1 MQSAPSRGW
10 RTVLLLTACGG
21 AALLSLGL
29 AGTLMALALYNA
41 AAPGSSAAGRL
52 PVLDA
57 ALIASALTLIA
68 ILLLPACYYSLRL
81 LRGQPP
87 AEGLQPLIRAWQVA
101 LLIAVWGTGL
111 GLAVLFYDR
120 PILKWFTPPLYL
132 LSIGLPVYCFA
143 RLATGGLPP
152 ASRARR
158 WGVFGVGMISGPS
171 LAILAEGT
179 VAGLALVAAGVYIAL
194 NQETAAPLR
203 QLASQLRSAN
213 DTQEVF
219 RVASPYLNSP
229 VLWLGA
235 LTFLSVLT
243 PLIEEPVK
251 TIGVWLV
258 AGQIRTVGEG
268 FALGALNGAGF
279 GLVESLLVAATPDAS
294 WGMTLAVRAASS
306 MMHIF
311 TASLMGWG
319 IASARLNRKTWH
331 ALAAFA
337 AALFIH
343 GLWNGAAVS
352 MVLAALRLMP
362 ALPDLGAVNL
372 LDVVLMLGAIL
383 VLAAMVG
390 VLPIVLGLLNWH
402 LRRTPDAM
410 PPAPAGA
417 AAQSG

>member
-1 MQSAPSRGW
+1 M
-10 RTVLLLTACGG
+10 LLLTACGG

-29 AGTLMALALYNA
+29 AGALIALALYSA
-41 AAPGSSAAGRL
+41 AAPGSSAAGGL
-52 PVLDA
+52 PILDA

-68 ILLLPACYYSLRL
+68 ILLLPACYYSLQM
-81 LRGQPP
+81 LRGRPP
-87 AEGLQPLIRAWQVA
+87 AKGIQPLIRAWQVV
-101 LLIAVWGTGL
+101 LLIAVWGTGVV
-111 GLAVLFYDR
+111 LAAAFYGR
-120 PILKWFTPPLYL
+120 PLLKWFTPPLYL

-158 WGVFGVGMISGPS
+158 WGVFGIGMITGPT

-179 VAGLALVAAGVYIAL
+179 VAVLALVAAGVYIAL

-203 QLASQLRSAN
+203 QLASQLQAAN
-213 DTQEVF
+213 DTQELF
-219 RVASPYLNSP
+219 RAASPYLNSP

-258 AGQIRTVGEG
+258 AGRIRSVGEG

-279 GLVESLLVAATPDAS
+279 GLVESLLVSATPDAN
-294 WGMTLAVRAASS
+294 WGMTLGVRAASS
-306 MMHIF
+306 MMHTF

-337 AALFIH
+337 AALLIH

-352 MVLAALRLMP
+352 MVLAALRLVP
-362 ALPDLGAVNL
+362 AMPDLGAVNP

-383 VLAAMVG
+383 VLAAMVSL
-390 VLPIVLGLLNWH
+390 LPIVLGLINWQ
-402 LRRTPDAM
+402 LRRAPEAM
-410 PPAPAGA
+410 PPAPAGEA
-417 AAQSG
+417 GQSG